1 MIIPLPNQSDVQIQV
16 VNEIH
21 DQLVEKIFQYANE
34 CRKLFGTLWYSKE
47 TGKTWKII
55 EGHREPGFYGI
66 FNLILEDQSITYKGF
81 KKFWFQKTH
90 PIMIVPISVFAQ
102 KVADGI
108 LVPSYMWED
117 KQNALFANLYIPLIE
132 K

>member
-1 MIIPLPNQSDVQIQV
+1 M
-16 VNEIH
+16 
-21 DQLVEKIFQYANE
+21 
-34 CRKLFGTLWYSKE
+34 WYSKE

-55 EGHREPGFYGI
+55 ESNREPGFYGI

-90 PIMIVPISVFAQ
+90 PIMIVPVSVFAQ

-108 LVPSYMWED
+108 LIPSYMWED
-117 KQNALFANLYIPLIE
+117 KQDTLFANQFISLIE